1 MREILRKIYQELVA
15 IRKELQAIHSDLE
28 PSKLDADAVSRQ
40 IQECLT
46 EQIEECVGSV
56 SVKVEKHFPAQLLE

>member
-1 MREILRKIYQELVA
+1 MRKILKKIYQELVA
-15 IRKELQAIHSDLE
+15 MRKELQAIQSDLE
-28 PSKLDADAVSRQ
+28 PSKLDADTVSRQ

-56 SVKVEKHFPAQLLE
+56 SVKVEKHFPSQLLE